1 MPFQQR
7 SSLAELMA
15 SFSLHSVP
23 GRLIQ
28 AFPRDPAY
36 AHSSIYGNA
45 SVRERHFGAYQRSM
59 GCILVVASVFSDGA
73 NGAFPLGSRL
83 FHRQIEKDSFG
94 REYFDMGREYA

>member
-1 MPFQQR
+1 
-7 SSLAELMA
+7 
-15 SFSLHSVP
+15 
-23 GRLIQ
+23 
-28 AFPRDPAY
+28 
-36 AHSSIYGNA
+36 
-45 SVRERHFGAYQRSM
+45 M